1 MLRFTPT
8 QSTGIQTEYW
18 ILSHT
23 SSLTLR
29 QCSPT
34 TTSKQQERQDLFQL
48 IPSKKDSSSLMA
60 NHCNRT
66 RNCGFAKHWRRI
78 SVLSEVFL
86 LFYGNHLTSFLENI
100 KLSSTRHRWS
110 EAYTPQFLAMKT
122 ALLPTMKTRRGGTFC
137 WMWHSGISISTVFG
151 SRLFLRQSGS
161 SAAVATVIESATR
174 TAKSCLTDTTR
185 LLTF

>member
-8 QSTGIQTEYW
+8 QSTGIQTEYL
-18 ILSHT
+18 ILT
-23 SSLTLR
+23 YTRTLTLR
-29 QCSPT
+29 QCLRT
-34 TTSKQQERQDLFQL
+34 ITLKQQERQVMLQFL
-48 IPSKKDSSSLMA
+48 PRKDSSSLMS
-60 NHCNRT
+60 NHCSRT
-66 RNCGFAKHWRRI
+66 RSNGSVKQSSFT

-86 LFYGNHLTSFLENI
+86 LFYGIHFTLFLGNM

-137 WMWHSGISISTVFG
+137 WMWHSGISISTVSG
-151 SRLFLRQSGS
+151 SRHFLRQSGS